1 MQGDIS
7 IVEKEMGSRKAYG
20 RLIGALFLA
29 GILVYAVGFQRVSS
43 ITSAPDFVSTIS
55 AQQTVLVFGAFLML
69 LNTVVD
75 LGKGVLFFPILEN
88 HGKRTAGL
96 PGRERRL
103 GPRPRVT
110 LTEANAIAYNVGQ
123 ATLCFGGIFLSLL
136 LFRTRLIPGL
146 WRVWA

>member
-1 MQGDIS
+1 
-7 IVEKEMGSRKAYG
+7 MGSRKAYG

-96 PGRERRL
+96 PGRVDCRSGPAGRRGALSFDAGSL
-103 GPRPRVT
+103 GPDR
-110 LTEANAIAYNVGQ
+110 
-123 ATLCFGGIFLSLL
+123 C
-136 LFRTRLIPGL
+136 
-146 WRVWA
+146 